1 MNALL
6 DKLLA
11 IARRE
16 LLNAVR
22 YRSGFV
28 LELSGVLAE
37 ITAFFFLAR
46 AVGPNFQP
54 DGIAYFP
61 FLLVG
66 TTFYTFLMAGVGVF
80 VGSVREAQLAG
91 TMEVLMST
99 ATSGETVLLLDAL
112 AAFIARSLYLLFGL
126 VAGILLF
133 GIKLTNPNV
142 PAFVLIFALSVA
154 VAVEVGILAAAV
166 QIAIQKGQAVIWAA
180 GTVAGVVTGTL
191 FPISAL
197 PLWAQKLSWLV
208 PVTHSLR
215 GLRASL
221 IGGASW
227 AELSTAIGILAAWAV
242 VLLPISTLVFTR
254 VLRTAR
260 RRGTLCL
267 Y

>member
-1 MNALL
+1 MRRIA
-6 DKLLA
+6 DKLVA
-11 IARRE
+11 VAHRE

-28 LELSGVLAE
+28 LELCGVLAE

-46 AVGPNFQP
+46 AVGPDFRP
-54 DGIAYFP
+54 DGMAYFP

-66 TTFYTFLMAGVGVF
+66 TTFYTFLMAGIGVF

-99 ATSGETVLLLDAL
+99 ATSGEAVLLLDAV
-112 AAFIARSLYLLFGL
+112 AAFIGRSLYLFFALAAGIALFG
-126 VAGILLF
+126 VP
-133 GIKLTNPNV
+133 LTNPNV
-142 PAFVLIFALSVA
+142 PVFVLVFVLSLA
-154 VAVEVGILAAAV
+154 VAIEVGILAAAV

-180 GTVAGVVTGTL
+180 GTLAGVVTGTL

-197 PLWAQKLSWLV
+197 PDWAQKLSWAV
-208 PVTHSLR
+208 PITHSLR

-221 IGGASW
+221 IRGAGVT
-227 AELSTAIGILAAWAV
+227 ELSSSIGILTAWAI
-242 VLLPISTLVFTR
+242 LMLPISAWVFTR

-260 RRGTLCL
+260 HRGTLCL